1 MIDTMFNS
9 SLVAYPKVRLRR
21 LRKNQAIRDL
31 MQETHLSK
39 KDLICPIFVQ
49 EGISKP
55 VKIKSMGEIKRFPL
69 KNIDNEIE
77 SIIDLGIK
85 AIILFGIPSNKDAN
99 ATSAFDDD
107 GIVQRTVRHI
117 RKSYGE
123 KLAIITDVCM
133 CQYTST
139 GHCGIV
145 KNKTVD
151 NDSSLQILGK
161 IAASHAHAGADMI
174 APSAM
179 MDGQVHAI
187 RENLDSNG
195 FTDTGIIGY
204 SAKLASPLYGPFRD
218 AANSYPEFGD
228 RKSYQMPFTNR
239 NEALKEVETDINEGA
254 DIVMV
259 KPAIPYLDLIYQ
271 IRERTTTPVC
281 AYSVS
286 GEYAMI
292 KAAALEGWLNEDN
305 VMTELL
311 VSIKRAGA
319 DMIITYHAKRM
330 AQLLD
335 E

>member
-1 MIDTMFNS
+1 MIDTIFNS
-9 SLVAYPKVRLRR
+9 SSMAYPKVRLRR

-31 MQETHLSK
+31 VQETHLSK

-55 VKIKSMGEIKRFPL
+55 VKIKTMDEIKRFPL
-69 KNIDNEIE
+69 KDIAAEID

-85 AIILFGIPSNKDAN
+85 AIILFGIPSNKDTN
-99 ATSAFDDD
+99 ATSAYDDN
-107 GIVQRTVRHI
+107 GIVQKTVKHI
-117 RKSYGE
+117 RKNFGE

-151 NDSSLQILGK
+151 NDSSIGILGK
-161 IAASHAHAGADMI
+161 IATSHARAGADMV

-179 MDGQVHAI
+179 MDGQVHTI
-187 RENLDSNG
+187 RENLDDNG
-195 FTDTGIIGY
+195 FTNTIIIGY

-228 RKSYQMPFTNR
+228 RRSYQMPFTNR
-239 NEALKEVETDINEGA
+239 KEALREIETDISEGA

-271 IRERTTTPVC
+271 IKERTNTPVC

-292 KAAALEGWLNEDN
+292 KAAAIEGWLDEDS

-319 DMIITYHAKRM
+319 DMMITYHAKKM